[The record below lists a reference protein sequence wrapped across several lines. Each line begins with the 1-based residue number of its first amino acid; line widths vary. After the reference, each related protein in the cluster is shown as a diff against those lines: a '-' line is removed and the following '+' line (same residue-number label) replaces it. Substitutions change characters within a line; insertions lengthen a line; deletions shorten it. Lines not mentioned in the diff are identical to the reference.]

1 MVAIAPRYPDRLL
14 GMIDALD
21 DDEVS
26 LAEVARRVG
35 AAAERSGITR
45 PSPVHVRALAAELRW
60 KREGDRE
67 ARRAAIQELTHRLP
81 YTIGDAYEAEAA
93 AHRARERTR
102 ARRRRGT
109 R

>member
-14 GMIDALD
+14 GMIEALD
-21 DDEVS
+21 DEGMS

-60 KREGDRE
+60 QREEDRA
-67 ARRAAIQELTHRLP
+67 ARRAAFEEMTRRLP
-81 YTIGDAYEAEAA
+81 YAIGNAYEAEAA
-93 AHRARERTR
+93 TYR
-102 ARRRRGT
+102 ARRRMRARDRRRT